1 MNRRKM
7 ILLSFLSS
15 IPLFSKSSFS
25 LPSDIS
31 PTSVQKDTDFAT
43 VYHCD
48 FPQEARFNQMM
59 NYITNQLNYFNADP
73 TKIKIIVVCIGPGV
87 KFLMKTLLNSP
98 WEKEEIDTKK
108 HISKAKD
115 LTTYGVEFW
124 ICNNTIKNFNLK
136 KEDFP
141 DFCKVVPAGI
151 VAITELQSKGFAYI
165 KAQ

>member
-15 IPLFSKSSFS
+15 IPLFSKSGFA

-31 PTSVQKDTDFAT
+31 PTSVQKDTDFAA

-48 FPQEARFNQMM
+48 FPQEARYNAMM
-59 NYITNQLNYFNADP
+59 GNITNHLNYYNADP
-73 TKIKIIVVCIGPGV
+73 TKIKIIVVYHGPGV

-98 WEKEEIDTKK
+98 WDKEEIDTKK

-124 ICNNTIKNFNLK
+124 ICNNTIKNLNLK

-141 DFCKVVPAGI
+141 DFCKVVPSGVA
-151 VAITELQSKGFAYI
+151 AITELQSKGFAYI